1 MTSLLLRNCGRVSE
15 PFALLARGTA
25 RAAQHGDTPGDMGN
39 VLSISPSSIAS
50 LIAFGL
56 LPSTWQPTLKA
67 VPRISLTHPFRS
79 LEKDLN
85 FIVLAISMISSRET
99 DLLCLMFFSFFR
111 SRGGSLSARMM
122 SEDAVGTTETAAW
135 RFWMVSLTV
144 TRRPFCN
151 TRRARSHAVR
161 NRVPLSN
168 SRGRAGRC
176 SYPVTSGL
184 RNVLTDLLGGQTK
197 RTDLGGKSRG
207 GTDLTTGRPEVAV
220 SSVVVSS
227 RLLPLLFL
235 SGERVRIAGGRGR
248 GGTGEACC
256 SYMILIS
263 LGSILGAAQCAN

>member
-1 MTSLLLRNCGRVSE
+1 MTNLLLRNCGRVSE
-15 PFALLARGTA
+15 SVALPVRGAT
-25 RAAQHGDTPGDMGN
+25 RATRHRDAPGHKGN

-50 LIAFGL
+50 LMAFGL

-99 DLLCLMFFSFFR
+99 DLLCLMFFSFLR

-144 TRRPFCN
+144 TRRPFCI
-151 TRRARSHAVR
+151 TRRARSRPSETESHIPAR
-161 NRVPLSN
+161 ESAW
-168 SRGRAGRC
+168 GGC

-220 SSVVVSS
+220 SGIVVSF

-235 SGERVRIAGGRGR
+235 GES
-248 GGTGEACC
+248 AC
-256 SYMILIS
+256 
-263 LGSILGAAQCAN
+263 A